1 MYRHANPH
9 PYKVYTAGTRTI
21 VITKPVKGA
30 CSMLPSAQQS
40 GVSEYR
46 TDNQM
51 KERKRKK

>member
-1 MYRHANPH
+1 MYRHANPR

-21 VITKPVKGA
+21 VITKPTKGA
-30 CSMLPSAQQS
+30 CSMLPSTQQS

-51 KERKRKK
+51 KERERKK